1 MTTSNLEMGDVVD
14 EPNVDV
20 VQAAPS
26 TSSVRQNAKRSAPS
40 KSSLASSSS
49 ASADSNKQMLTFKA
63 ADDEEDRFQARGSRT
78 RSIAEIFFGNRRRSY
93 NLNQMVFLDKKWKP
107 FLNPLVDFRTYQV
120 PTFLVFNNHFQ
131 YFLLSILEEL
141 SSYSDNIFGI
151 GFTVNKTVKQKL
163 WCSLLY

>member
-40 KSSLASSSS
+40 QSSLASSSSTS

-93 NLNQMVFLDKKWKP
+93 NLN
-107 FLNPLVDFRTYQV
+107 
-120 PTFLVFNNHFQ
+120 
-131 YFLLSILEEL
+131 
-141 SSYSDNIFGI
+141 
-151 GFTVNKTVKQKL
+151 
-163 WCSLLY
+163 